1 MSVSKFSINIWMQ
14 MKSFM
19 RDVDSSK
26 GVKVFKIN
34 FRVWNNHQESLLL
47 YCKVFDHFSWVLINN
62 FDILEERIVQ
72 LLNKLKEN
80 HLLIN
85 KLKTDNNEF
94 EKKSSSLKIQI
105 LELKKENESLK
116 MANSLLGSKESRA
129 ITKRKINSLIKEVDF
144 CIHQL
149 SEIR

>member
-1 MSVSKFSINIWMQ
+1 M
-14 MKSFM
+14 
-19 RDVDSSK
+19 
-26 GVKVFKIN
+26 
-34 FRVWNNHQESLLL
+34 
-47 YCKVFDHFSWVLINN
+47 NN
-62 FDILEERIVQ
+62 FDVLEEKIVQ

-85 KLKTDNNEF
+85 KLQIDTQEF
-94 EKKSSSLKIQI
+94 KEDSSSLKSQI
-105 LELKKENESLK
+105 SKLKKENQSLN
-116 MANSLLGSKESRA
+116 MANSLLGSKESNA

>member
-1 MSVSKFSINIWMQ
+1 M
-14 MKSFM
+14 
-19 RDVDSSK
+19 
-26 GVKVFKIN
+26 
-34 FRVWNNHQESLLL
+34 
-47 YCKVFDHFSWVLINN
+47 INN

-85 KLKTDNNEF
+85 KLKTDNHEF

-129 ITKRKINSLIKEVDF
+129 VTKRKINSLIKEVDF
-144 CIHQL
+144 CIHHL